1 MHEMLYIM
9 IDCIL
14 FIFIA
19 RIYYRMQ
26 YTVSLHKILCI
37 IGEIIML
44 ISVYCYFQF
53 DDVLVLIPCLFLYIL
68 LDERVYKKI
77 IILIFIYVYI
87 LFIQLLCINILCIDY
102 TVYIY
107 EQHLSIRFFILLV
120 HILILSIVHNFKL
133 YNKLF
138 MQKEEL
144 VVFILFCLLQ
154 LVINTVYD
162 NISQIFISIA
172 SCLILLSYK
181 IYKYKKDQELKQKEI
196 MKDNMI
202 KRQEERFY
210 ELEKQYE
217 DVRRFQHD
225 FQHHMNVTNNINSN
239 QLNTYANTLM
249 KEYENL
255 KVQQCGNIYVDA
267 IIKEYVKKCREKEIV
282 FHYHFS
288 VIGVIDIEPTD
299 LTILLSNL
307 LQNAVEATDKI
318 DNYEKRINLIIY
330 NVKYHF
336 AVDIENTVNESFDIN
351 YIKYKKSSKCD
362 KDKHGYGLRTIQHII
377 NKYDGDFI
385 IESYNYNVKL
395 KIILQGV
402 VSE

>member
-1 MHEMLYIM
+1 MLYIM

-172 SCLILLSYK
+172 SCLILLFYK
-181 IYKYKKDQELKQKEI
+181 IYKYKKDQELK
-196 MKDNMI
+196 
-202 KRQEERFY
+202 
-210 ELEKQYE
+210 
-217 DVRRFQHD
+217 
-225 FQHHMNVTNNINSN
+225 
-239 QLNTYANTLM
+239 
-249 KEYENL
+249 
-255 KVQQCGNIYVDA
+255 
-267 IIKEYVKKCREKEIV
+267 
-282 FHYHFS
+282 
-288 VIGVIDIEPTD
+288 
-299 LTILLSNL
+299 
-307 LQNAVEATDKI
+307 
-318 DNYEKRINLIIY
+318 
-330 NVKYHF
+330 
-336 AVDIENTVNESFDIN
+336 
-351 YIKYKKSSKCD
+351 
-362 KDKHGYGLRTIQHII
+362 
-377 NKYDGDFI
+377 
-385 IESYNYNVKL
+385 
-395 KIILQGV
+395 
-402 VSE
+402 

>member
-87 LFIQLLCINILCIDY
+87 LFIQLLCINILYIDY

-107 EQHLSIRFFILLV
+107 EQHLSIRFFILFV

-154 LVINTVYD
+154 LVINTAYD
-162 NISQIFISIA
+162 NTSQ
-172 SCLILLSYK
+172 C
-181 IYKYKKDQELKQKEI
+181 
-196 MKDNMI
+196 
-202 KRQEERFY
+202 RQ
-210 ELEKQYE
+210 
-217 DVRRFQHD
+217 
-225 FQHHMNVTNNINSN
+225 
-239 QLNTYANTLM
+239 
-249 KEYENL
+249 
-255 KVQQCGNIYVDA
+255 
-267 IIKEYVKKCREKEIV
+267 
-282 FHYHFS
+282 
-288 VIGVIDIEPTD
+288 
-299 LTILLSNL
+299 
-307 LQNAVEATDKI
+307 
-318 DNYEKRINLIIY
+318 
-330 NVKYHF
+330 
-336 AVDIENTVNESFDIN
+336 
-351 YIKYKKSSKCD
+351 
-362 KDKHGYGLRTIQHII
+362 
-377 NKYDGDFI
+377 
-385 IESYNYNVKL
+385 
-395 KIILQGV
+395 
-402 VSE
+402 

>member
-1 MHEMLYIM
+1 MY
-9 IDCIL
+9 
-14 FIFIA
+14 
-19 RIYYRMQ
+19 
-26 YTVSLHKILCI
+26 
-37 IGEIIML
+37 
-44 ISVYCYFQF
+44 
-53 DDVLVLIPCLFLYIL
+53 
-68 LDERVYKKI
+68 
-77 IILIFIYVYI
+77 
-87 LFIQLLCINILCIDY
+87 IDY

-107 EQHLSIRFFILLV
+107 EQHLSIRFFILFV

-172 SCLILLSYK
+172 SCLILLFYK

-225 FQHHMNVTNNINSN
+225 FQHHMNVINNINSN
-239 QLNTYANTLM
+239 QSNTYANNLM

-255 KVQQCGNIYVDA
+255 KVQQCGNIYRCNYKG
-267 IIKEYVKKCREKEIV
+267 ICKKM
-282 FHYHFS
+282 
-288 VIGVIDIEPTD
+288 
-299 LTILLSNL
+299 
-307 LQNAVEATDKI
+307 
-318 DNYEKRINLIIY
+318 
-330 NVKYHF
+330 
-336 AVDIENTVNESFDIN
+336 
-351 YIKYKKSSKCD
+351 
-362 KDKHGYGLRTIQHII
+362 
-377 NKYDGDFI
+377 
-385 IESYNYNVKL
+385 
-395 KIILQGV
+395 
-402 VSE
+402 